1 MENVNGLI
9 KRMNNNRK
17 LEEIF
22 DLPSVSNVV
31 ETDNVKNALNTAKE
45 IKSNLPTIL
54 DDVDMAQHDI
64 VMDDYADD
72 AYQHARDIVDLG
84 MTSEPRHSADLFQ
97 AAANMMRIALDSKNS
112 KVDKRLKMYELELK
126 KKKLELDER
135 RFESMEPP
143 NIDMNTDGKI
153 FADREDLM

>member
-1 MENVNGLI
+1 M
-9 KRMNNNRK
+9 KK

-22 DLPSVSNVV
+22 DLPSVSDVV
-31 ETDNVKNALNTAKE
+31 DTSDVKNALDTAKE
-45 IKSNLPTIL
+45 IKKNLPTIL
-54 DDVDMAQHDI
+54 DDVDMAEHDV

-72 AYQHARDIVDLG
+72 AYQHAKDIVDLG
-84 MTSEPRHSADLFQ
+84 MSSEPRHSADLFQ
-97 AAANMMRIALDSKNS
+97 AAANMMRLALDSKNS

-135 RFESMEPP
+135 KLAALEPAE
-143 NIDMNTDGKI
+143 IDMNGRI